1 MSVFTDGVF
10 MNFICGDRFLSF
22 LGLKGKS
29 GVIPARS
36 RHCNRNVRAMFV
48 ATDLLGLGRL

>member
-1 MSVFTDGVF
+1 
-10 MNFICGDRFLSF
+10 MNFICGDRFLSC

-36 RHCNRNVRAMFV
+36 RHCNRNVSTTLD
-48 ATDLLGLGRL
+48 ATDLFDWEGFGA